1 MRRPSFSTKL
11 LITSI
16 LFTGLFLTIAA
27 VSLTETFAY
36 SDKIERKQIQQKD
49 DDNKKD
55 YQMMY
60 KQYDFEKYLN
70 YHYTYIPEYNDN
82 LDSKSGDDD
91 DLSEK
96 NPFAATAIY
105 NNFKEN
111 EDNKKKHHKQQS
123 TNRDKDEAKYILE
136 LGDRK
141 DFDND
146 KKYSSDI
153 NDKKKYK
160 NIKIIECRNFNIN
173 AYDVE
178 DLKSIETL
186 LTKPTTGEN
195 DYDGDYHQEKS
206 HNEKNSRETKEYDIN
221 SNTKVIFICNNEH
234 HDLRP
239 TTTSNNFPTP
249 LTSEGI
255 ILPTHSQSKY
265 NNNNNNNN
273 GEDKTATTISYS
285 QYKKSLSNDRN

>member
-96 NPFAATAIY
+96 NPFPATTIY
-105 NNFKEN
+105 NDFKEN

-186 LTKPTTGEN
+186 LTKPTTGGEN
-195 DYDGDYHQEKS
+195 DYDGNYHQEKS

-221 SNTKVIFICNNEH
+221 
-234 HDLRP
+234 
-239 TTTSNNFPTP
+239 
-249 LTSEGI
+249 
-255 ILPTHSQSKY
+255 
-265 NNNNNNNN
+265 
-273 GEDKTATTISYS
+273 
-285 QYKKSLSNDRN
+285 